1 MVPKSKSVSPDNEDF
16 EEDSSVL
23 PGSVGSE
30 SGSLL
35 SLQTPRSSLPPVEE
49 RLEHRM
55 PEYKDD
61 EWDKDK
67 NHNPMHH
74 SVPKCHF
81 PLSSMHSRS
90 TPHLFVDVDN
100 SHLQNKSRSSVPSI
114 GMDTETESGFGSN
127 KGISEQSLNNS
138 SDFEDSQTDSDPEF
152 GDDNDELSLPD
163 GSVMSPTNES
173 TQSTPRKCSTLSVT
187 ARQRK
192 SSSFKR
198 DWAGRQVIA
207 KRAVSLHIPRNK
219 DNVSIRKP
227 LYKSDSNY
235 LSSSLSQLQHFGESS
250 PSPVSLDRYTSGAA
264 SSHSDRAYNSE
275 TNSPWST
282 PLHRMN
288 HDPTTGATHFHDEV
302 CDHMIPVSVP
312 DNHITDD
319 AVLCNNHH
327 TLPTNDNTVTNDRL
341 HRLSTLVSEDLPEGE
356 EKAAREQNTTENDKE
371 MALENQIRRE
381 FKKVDSIGER
391 LCYLY
396 NDADTGNPLPN
407 QSPTSEDGISI
418 HEVKLDVRSLSPL
431 SENSVEDGPCGRN
444 MPYHSSSNSTSS
456 AEMHFIH
463 KQHDSTASEQSM
475 DAQNKPI
482 NHDQL
487 ALHSSLPDRIPPSPQ
502 RYRRLLA
509 ITPSLQKL
517 SLSRST
523 SDVSNDVKN
532 KEKHASA
539 SPKGSG
545 FKFSLKRKS
554 SLVLPDGRENT
565 SRSLSLSRDKSK
577 STNELYS
584 AKDKSRTTS
593 IFSGLPIFRKTK
605 SNGRSKQ
612 LDNITSSSGGS
623 PKSKRKK
630 SRAPQYV

>member
-1 MVPKSKSVSPDNEDF
+1 MPKSKSVSPDNEDF
-16 EEDSSVL
+16 EEDSSVI

-30 SGSLL
+30 SESLL

-49 RLEHRM
+49 RLEHRLS
-55 PEYKDD
+55 EYTNSD
-61 EWDKDK
+61 WDKDN
-67 NHNPMHH
+67 NHNAMHH
-74 SVPKCHF
+74 GVPKCRLQ
-81 PLSSMHSRS
+81 LSSMHSRS

-100 SHLQNKSRSSVPSI
+100 SHLQKKTRSSVPSI

-138 SDFEDSQTDSDPEF
+138 SDFEDSEMDSDPEF
-152 GDDNDELSLPD
+152 DDDNDVLSLPD
-163 GSVMSPTNES
+163 GSGSVMSPPNES
-173 TQSTPRKCSTLSVT
+173 TRSTPRKSSTLSVT

-198 DWAGRQVIA
+198 DCPGRQVIA

-219 DNVSIRKP
+219 DIVTTRKP
-227 LYKSDSNY
+227 MYKIDSNY
-235 LSSSLSQLQHFGESS
+235 LSSSLSQLQHFDEMS
-250 PSPVSLDRYTSGAA
+250 PSPVSLDRYMSGAT
-264 SSHSDRAYNSE
+264 SSHSDRAYSSE
-275 TNSPWST
+275 INSPWCT
-282 PLHRMN
+282 PLHRIR
-288 HDPTTGATHFHDEV
+288 HDQASDATHHFHDEV
-302 CDHMIPVSVP
+302 CDHVMPVTIP
-312 DNHITDD
+312 DNHISDD
-319 AVLCNNHH
+319 TLLCND
-327 TLPTNDNTVTNDRL
+327 TLVTNDNTVSNERL
-341 HRLSTLVSEDLPEGE
+341 HTLSTLWSEDLPEGE

-381 FKKVDSIGER
+381 FKKVDSIGEK

-396 NDADTGNPLPN
+396 NDTDSGNPLPN

-418 HEVKLDVRSLSPL
+418 HEVKLDMRSLSPL
-431 SENSVEDGPCGRN
+431 SENSTEDGPCGKN

-482 NHDQL
+482 NYDQL
-487 ALHSSLPDRIPPSPQ
+487 ALHSSQTDRIPPSPQ

-523 SDVSNDVKN
+523 SDVSNDVKH
-532 KEKHASA
+532 KEKHVSS

-545 FKFSLKRKS
+545 FKFSIKRKN
-554 SLVLPDGRENT
+554 SLVLPDSRENT
-565 SRSLSLSRDKSK
+565 SGSLSLSKDKSK

-584 AKDKSRTTS
+584 AKEKSRTTG
-593 IFSGLPIFRKTK
+593 IFSGLPMFRKTK

-612 LDNITSSSGGS
+612 IEVITSSGS